1 VPRRFELRKDQCA
14 PPITFPRPDGAIMPL
29 QPAVMNRE
37 NNVINNHDHWWSGAQ
52 IYGTTPERAREIR
65 SGIDGKLR
73 IANNGPVTSDGTYLP
88 LDANGTELVGFNL
101 NLWSGIQLLHFV
113 FAKEH
118 NVVCDMLKANNP
130 SW

>member
-1 VPRRFELRKDQCA
+1 
-14 PPITFPRPDGAIMPL
+14 
-29 QPAVMNRE
+29 MNRE

-52 IYGTTPERAREIR
+52 IYGTTPEKAREIR
-65 SGIDGKLR
+65 SEIDGKLK

-88 LDANGTELVGFNL
+88 LDTAGTELVGFNL

-118 NVVCDMLKANNP
+118 NYVCDMLKAINP